1 MPKFLKL
8 VSSHLI
14 IDFFKFILKH
24 FLDLLIFFFHFY
36 IWFHAYWFE
45 VSSFLSKV
53 TELMWLNN
61 E

>member
-24 FLDLLIFFFHFY
+24 FLDLLIFFFSIFIY
-36 IWFHAYWFE
+36 GFMLTGLK
-45 VSSFLSKV
+45 FLRSYQK
-53 TELMWLNN
+53 
-61 E
+61 

>member
-24 FLDLLIFFFHFY
+24 FLDLLIFFFPFLY
-36 IWFHAYWFE
+36 M
-45 VSSFLSKV
+45 VSCLLV
-53 TELMWLNN
+53 
-61 E
+61 